1 MKSKKVII
9 IGGGI
14 GGLSCARACLDEGWE
29 VEIYEKR
36 SLPQMLSGPG
46 GIQIQKNA
54 MRVYELLGQGVIKN
68 QLYDKGGK
76 ILKGGFFNQ
85 DFVPLYINSPKF
97 AREDDLGV
105 GILRP
110 QLQEILYKA
119 LPPGIVRNQTEFREF
134 KQTSQGIEVH
144 FENGQITSGDL
155 LIGADGLYS
164 KVRAKIEGKEKLEDP
179 IYSGMTCWRG
189 SCGAE
194 KLPLDPQYSWAEV
207 WGCGTRFGYFDV
219 GEGRLAFYGFQNT
232 SLGGK
237 DNERGGAKQ
246 ALWSLFSDY
255 AQPIPSIIESLEE
268 TKIYRDDIMDRLP
281 LGVQWGQGRVTLIGD
296 AAHPVQPNIG
306 QGGCMAIE
314 DGYELVKQL
323 RKSQNQEI
331 SVCLRQFEGNRAQR
345 VQKIFSTSRQIGKLG
360 QTKTMLGCGLRNWL
374 YRMTPTW
381 LGDLQ
386 FKWLFDYQANG

>member
-1 MKSKKVII
+1 MKSLKVII

-14 GGLSCARACLDEGWE
+14 GGLSCARACLDAGFE

-36 SLPQMLSGPG
+36 SLEQMLSGPG

-54 MRVYELLGQGVIKN
+54 MRVYDLLGKGVITN

-85 DFVPLYINSPKF
+85 DFVPLYINAPKF

-110 QLQEILYKA
+110 QLQKILYQA
-119 LPPGIVRNQTEFREF
+119 LPAGIVKNQANFTEFKE
-134 KQTSQGIEVH
+134 TTTGIEVS
-144 FENGQITSGDL
+144 FDNGQIATGDV

-164 KVRAKIEGKEKLEDP
+164 KVRAKIQNQEKLEDP

-189 SCGAE
+189 SFSAE
-194 KLPLDPQYSWAEV
+194 QLPLDPQYSWAEA

-219 GEGRLAFYGFQNT
+219 GDGRFAFYGFQN
-232 SLGGK
+232 SALGGK
-237 DNERGGAKQ
+237 DDDMGGSKQ
-246 ALWSLFSDY
+246 ALRSLFSDY
-255 AQPIPSIIESLEE
+255 AQPIPAIIESLDE

-281 LGVQWGQGRVTLIGD
+281 LDGQWGQGRVTLIGD

-314 DGYELVKQL
+314 DGYELVKYL
-323 RKSQNQEI
+323 TKSPNQKV
-331 SVCLRQFEGNRAQR
+331 SASLRQFEQNRSQR
-345 VQKIFSTSRQIGKLG
+345 VQKVFSTSRQIGKLG
-360 QTKTMLGCGLRNWL
+360 QTDTVFGCKLRNL
-374 YRMTPTW
+374 VYRMTPTW

-386 FKWLFDYQANG
+386 FKWLFDYQP